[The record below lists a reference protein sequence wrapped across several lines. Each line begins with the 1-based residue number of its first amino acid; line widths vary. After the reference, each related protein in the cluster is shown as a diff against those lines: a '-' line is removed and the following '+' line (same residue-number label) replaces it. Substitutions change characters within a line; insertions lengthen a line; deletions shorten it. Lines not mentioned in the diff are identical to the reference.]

1 METDNKDSR
10 HEGFKAT
17 RRGRSFAGLI
27 LVLVGA
33 VLLSRQLGLDVP
45 EWTITWEMLLITLG
59 VYFGARRSFQP
70 GGWLVLVLVGTVFLL
85 KDYYPEV
92 LIWNYIWPM
101 AFILVGLWMI
111 LRPRKSSRD
120 WSGWQSAKD
129 WSESA
134 IEVNSVFGGT
144 KKKIVTKD
152 FKSGEVNSVFGGND
166 LDFSQAD
173 INGTAT

>member
-27 LVLVGA
+27 LVLVGG

-111 LRPRKSSRD
+111 LIRCFPFCPRRTRTTGASTWTPGPLIKRWHSYSCSS
-120 WSGWQSAKD
+120 S
-129 WSESA
+129 
-134 IEVNSVFGGT
+134 
-144 KKKIVTKD
+144 
-152 FKSGEVNSVFGGND
+152 
-166 LDFSQAD
+166 
-173 INGTAT
+173 